1 MYASY
6 CIFIFSLLSRGL
18 WNQGYQC
25 QVCTCVVHKRC
36 HKSIV
41 TKCPGSKEDGSEEVS
56 STAILYMMTKMNIH
70 GTDKCRRGIQRQFKC
85 GQCKEGCQYFIDQK
99 SVG

>member
-1 MYASY
+1 MIHVIDSNDVYTENCLMYASY

-56 STAILYMMTKMNIH
+56 STAILYMMTRMNIP
-70 GTDKCRRGIQRQFKC
+70 TW
-85 GQCKEGCQYFIDQK
+85 Y
-99 SVG
+99 